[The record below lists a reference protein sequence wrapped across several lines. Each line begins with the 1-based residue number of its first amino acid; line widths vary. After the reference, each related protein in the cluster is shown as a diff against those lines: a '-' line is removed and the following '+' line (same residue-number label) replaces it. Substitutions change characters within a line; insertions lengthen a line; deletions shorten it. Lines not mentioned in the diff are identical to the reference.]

1 MKWMQFL
8 APLWWFGQLLGII
21 FEKNHY
27 CEAQYGQFS
36 PEPLIKGPKC
46 GKVFFEKGC
55 VLLPG
60 VPCPFQ
66 GVPDASRGSVLLPGI
81 SCPFK
86 RVPASSRVSLLLPGD
101 PCRLQG
107 VIDTSREPLLPK
119 GGLCQSESV
128 PAAPRGGRDPLG
140 VAGTPWKW
148 QGPLWSGKGSLKVSG
163 TLCK

>member
-1 MKWMQFL
+1 MDAIPGTSLMIW
-8 APLWWFGQLLGII
+8 PGII
-21 FEKNHY
+21 FEKKNHY

-66 GVPDASRGSVLLPGI
+66 GVPDASRGSVLLPGV

-86 RVPASSRVSLLLPGD
+86 RVPASSRVSLLLPG
-101 PCRLQG
+101 

-119 GGLCQSESV
+119 GGLCRSESV

-140 VAGTPWKW
+140 VAGTPWEQ
-148 QGPLWSGKGSLKVSG
+148 QGTPEMSRDPLEIAE
-163 TLCK
+163 TP